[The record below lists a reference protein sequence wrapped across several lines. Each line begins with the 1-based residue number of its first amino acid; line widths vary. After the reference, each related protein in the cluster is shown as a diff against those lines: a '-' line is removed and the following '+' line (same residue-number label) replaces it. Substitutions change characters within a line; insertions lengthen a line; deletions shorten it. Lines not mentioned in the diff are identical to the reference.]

1 MLTKKSRL
9 SELVQTPMGRDI
21 AHTLLLQTG
30 LPESLVKNPVTRGLT
45 LEGLQKMT
53 RGKLDDG
60 LIDSLLALLNA
71 DAGGAP
77 APSGPA
83 ARRWWKEAVAYQI
96 YPRSFAD
103 SDGDGVGDLAGIRQ
117 KLPYLKELGVN
128 LLWLSPVYDSP
139 NDDNGY
145 DIRDYRKIMAEFGT
159 MEDFDALLAAAHENG
174 MRLIMDLVVNHTSDE
189 HPWFQSA
196 LNDPDGPCRDYYIW
210 QEGKGDAAPNNWV
223 SFFSGPAW
231 NYYPARGEWALH
243 LFSKKQMDLN
253 WDNPAVRREVYEMIN
268 WWLEKGVDGF
278 RMDVINLISKGSLAD
293 GSELL
298 GKAVGLRGIEH
309 YFYGPRLHEYLA
321 EMRRETFG
329 KYDAVTV
336 GETAGLGMQAS
347 RMLTA
352 DGRGELDM
360 VFNFDALE
368 NPGKKRFDDYRY
380 DLRYLKKYLI
390 DWQTHYGENCWPS
403 LFFENHDNPRMVSK
417 VNPDPAVRGPLAK
430 LLATLQL
437 TLRGTP
443 FLYQGQ
449 ELGLA
454 NVDFASIDEID
465 DVESR
470 NLYAELCKTMSPEE
484 AWKRILAGT
493 RDHARAPMPWN
504 GGENG
509 GFTTG
514 TPWLRMAS
522 GWEKRNA
529 AAQLR
534 DEDSVFHYYQKLI
547 ALRRENPALV
557 YGAFRPVFLKT
568 KANEDVF
575 CYFRVLDGKKFYVE
589 CNLTERAVHRP
600 APLAANLVR
609 RAGNYPG
616 ETPRL
621 RPYEANVYE
630 VAGG

>member
-9 SELVQTPMGRDI
+9 SELVQTPIGQDV

-30 LPESLVKNPVTRGLT
+30 LPESLVMNPVTRGLT
-45 LEGLQKMT
+45 LEGLQKMM

>member
-1 MLTKKSRL
+1 MLTKQSRL
-9 SELVQTPMGRDI
+9 SEILQTPMGQDI

-30 LPESLVKNPVTRGLT
+30 LPETMLTNPMLRRLT
-45 LEGLQKMT
+45 LEGLQKMA
-53 RGKLDDG
+53 RGRLDDG
-60 LIDSLLALLNA
+60 LIDALLGLVNG
-71 DAGGAP
+71 DGA
-77 APSGPA
+77 ALPA
-83 ARRWWKEAVAYQI
+83 ASGAAPRRWWKEAVAYQI

-103 SDGDGVGDLAGIRQ
+103 SNGDGIGDLAGIRQ

-145 DIRDYRKIMAEFGT
+145 DIRDYKKIMAEFGT
-159 MEDFDALLAAAHENG
+159 MEDFDALLADVHASG

-189 HPWFQSA
+189 HAWFQSA
-196 LNDPDGPCRDYYIW
+196 LHDPDGPCRDYYIW
-210 QEGKGDAAPNNWV
+210 QKGKGSGAPNNWV

-231 NYYPARGEWALH
+231 NYYPERDEWALH

-253 WDNPAVRREVYEMIN
+253 WENPAVRREVYEMIN
-268 WWLEKGVDGF
+268 WWLAKGVDGF

-293 GSELL
+293 GSETL
-298 GKAVGLRGIEH
+298 GKAIGLRGIEH

-329 KYDAVTV
+329 RYDAVTV

-352 DGRGELDM
+352 GERGELDM

-380 DLRYLKKYLI
+380 DLHYLKKYLI
-390 DWQTHYGENCWPS
+390 DWQLHYGENCWPS

-417 VNPDPAVRGPLAK
+417 VNPDPAVHKPLAK

-449 ELGLA
+449 ELGLT

-470 NLYAELCKTMSPEE
+470 NLYEELCQTMPPQE
-484 AWKRILAGT
+484 AWRRILAGT

-504 GGENG
+504 AGPNG

-514 TPWLRMAS
+514 TPWLRMAG
-522 GWEKRNA
+522 GWESRNA
-529 AAQLR
+529 VAALQ
-534 DEDSVFHYYQKLI
+534 DEDSVFYYYKTLI
-547 ALRRENPALV
+547 RLRRENPALV
-557 YGAFRPVFLKT
+557 YGAFRPVFVKT
-568 KANEDVF
+568 KANADVF
-575 CYFRVLDGKKFYVE
+575 CYFRVLDGRKFYIE
-589 CNLTERAVHRP
+589 CNLTEKPVRRP
-600 APLAANLVR
+600 APLAGNLIL
-609 RAGNYPG
+609 RAGNYPVEG
-616 ETPRL
+616 AQL

-630 VAGG
+630 VL

>member
-103 SDGDGVGDLAGIRQ
+103 SNGDGIGDLAGIRQ

-159 MEDFDALLAAAHENG
+159 MEDFDALLAAAHANG

-210 QEGKGDAAPNNWV
+210 QKGKGGGAPNNWV

-253 WDNPAVRREVYEMIN
+253 WDNPALRREVYEMIN

-298 GKAVGLRGIEH
+298 GKAVGLCGIEH

-352 DGRGELDM
+352 EGRGELDM

-380 DLRYLKKYLI
+380 DLRDLKKYLI

-430 LLATLQL
+430 LLATVQL

-443 FLYQGQ
+443 FIYQGQ

-454 NVDFASIDEID
+454 SVDFASIDEID

-470 NLYAELCKTMSPEE
+470 NLYAELCETMPPEE

-522 GWEKRNA
+522 GWESRNA
-529 AAQLR
+529 AAALR

-568 KANEDVF
+568 KANEDVL
-575 CYFRVLDGKKFYVE
+575 CYFRVLDGKRFYVE